1 MQDLMSATQDSR
13 GKLIKEGLFKDV
25 LNKEVD
31 NVNNIQKLGQ
41 YDQLANTEFGG
52 MLDDVKRSNLKGLEK
67 WKNENQRNE
76 QLYNDYQTEK
86 TGMNPKLITN
96 ARNAGYEGGVNS
108 GINTLFTHFKNQGI
122 DLSTI
127 SDLNNRYSEMEKERF
142 SNLDKIKSLEDYK
155 LQAEELA
162 KKNLG
167 EYENERNQ
175 RLALG
180 IERDEL
186 NTRLQ
191 DEIATRI
198 NLETDLKKRAELENQ
213 QRELR
218 EKEENANRL
227 RLEQT
232 QRQEEARRRE
242 EQRIAEENRQ
252 AEIRRQE
259 NIRRQAEADRQAEV
273 LRIAEVNRNREL
285 KNQALKQYLE
295 SAAKR
300 DNLYNSSNVNGVN
313 AFSWSKSN
321 PSRDFNSFLK
331 HSLGVPDNTP
341 DNIRIIK
348 NLNRNLPLYLE
359 EVKRANYFQDRY
371 NKY

>member
-1 MQDLMSATQDSR
+1 
-13 GKLIKEGLFKDV
+13 
-25 LNKEVD
+25 
-31 NVNNIQKLGQ
+31 
-41 YDQLANTEFGG
+41 
-52 MLDDVKRSNLKGLEK
+52 
-67 WKNENQRNE
+67 
-76 QLYNDYQTEK
+76 
-86 TGMNPKLITN
+86 
-96 ARNAGYEGGVNS
+96 
-108 GINTLFTHFKNQGI
+108 
-122 DLSTI
+122 
-127 SDLNNRYSEMEKERF
+127 MEKERF

-167 EYENERNQ
+167 EYETEKDR
-175 RLALG
+175 RIALG

-191 DEIATRI
+191 NEIAARI

-259 NIRRQAEADRQAEV
+259 NIRRKEEADRQAEV
-273 LRIAEVNRNREL
+273 LRIAEVNRQNQIKADNKKKALEKLPIYTTQLKRQQDEL
-285 KNQALKQYLE
+285 NKVKSRFDMMNALALDYENYDRDKARLAVLIPRISGIQEKINYWNQYK
-295 SAAKR
+295 
-300 DNLYNSSNVNGVN
+300 
-313 AFSWSKSN
+313 
-321 PSRDFNSFLK
+321 
-331 HSLGVPDNTP
+331 
-341 DNIRIIK
+341 
-348 NLNRNLPLYLE
+348 
-359 EVKRANYFQDRY
+359 
-371 NKY
+371 